1 MYTFTPT
8 KLSCMQMLEPELLAL
23 SYKATMSYI
32 AKGLSPQK
40 ELQLRYQKSET
51 N

>member
-8 KLSCMQMLEPELLAL
+8 KLSRMQMLEPELLTL
-23 SYKATMSYI
+23 SYKASMSYI
-32 AKGLSPQK
+32 AKASSPQK

>member
-8 KLSCMQMLEPELLAL
+8 KLSGMQMLEPELLLL
-23 SYKATMSYI
+23 SYKATMSYT
-32 AKGLSPQK
+32 AEGSSPQK
-40 ELQLRYQKSET
+40 ELQLRYQKSKP